1 MGLRLNVV
9 RGISGVT
16 QVQLS
21 RHTGV
26 NQAILSLFENGE
38 TEYLH
43 YEQKKMIENI
53 LGLKIDW
60 STTPEEDPLS
70 RAEIRDMRFFYK
82 TLTNNAPVEEVNSW
96 LSGFDTSREAYTEA
110 KRVIDTNVVAIPVLE
125 MKWNSDGT
133 PDFSHID

>member
-1 MGLRLNVV
+1 MKLNVARAITGSTQKELAKKCGV
-9 RGISGVT
+9 SQTAISFVESGEV
-16 QVQLS
+16 
-21 RHTGV
+21 
-26 NQAILSLFENGE
+26 SL
-38 TEYLH
+38 LH
-43 YEQKKMIENI
+43 YGQKLSIEKLIGIKVNW
-53 LGLKIDW
+53 DAE
-60 STTPEEDPLS
+60 PEEDPLS

-82 TLTNNAPVEEVNSW
+82 TLTNNAPVEDVNSW